1 MPTFI
6 VKTPKPRNPLVAA
19 AQFRRAGKHGANA
32 GAQRQADRQAT
43 KREASS
49 LDLSRDARGK
59 PPSA

>member
-1 MPTFI
+1 MTTLTLKPS
-6 VKTPKPRNPLVAA
+6 KPRNPLVAVA
-19 AQFRRAGKHGANA
+19 HFRRAGRHGANA

-49 LDLSRDARGK
+49 LDLSRIARGK